1 MTFVATR
8 INFNQSRSWLE
19 LDEIIKLTLQ
29 KYLLNCVVTR
39 CINNGEILAFYMLK
53 TWKLSL

>member
-1 MTFVATR
+1 MEFVASR

-19 LDEIIKLTLQ
+19 LAEIIKLTLQ

-39 CINNGEILAFYMLK
+39 RVNNGEILAFYMLK
-53 TWKLSL
+53 TCKLSL